1 MSDSAGYPH
10 LNHIIRIPQPDTETE
25 ALAWFHC
32 PHCPCTLGLTW
43 VHPKEM
49 PTVEEHVSNAPWL
62 PRVADFEPYNRLL
75 EDRSLGSP
83 ISPDCTSPAD
93 FVYTPPENVLGERT
107 NGLNVP
113 ENTPSTPVAR
123 RKAPIDGT
131 RKSTRKLKPSTLGG
145 MATTSPVEI
154 PPYKPRKSKYDIR

>member
-10 LNHIIRIPQPDTETE
+10 LNHIIRFPQPDVEHE

-49 PTVEEHVSNAPWL
+49 PTVEEHVGNAPWL
-62 PRVADFEPYNRLL
+62 PRVADFESYNRLF
-75 EDRSLGSP
+75 DDGDVVSP
-83 ISPDCTSPAD
+83 ESASPMD
-93 FVYTPPENVLGERT
+93 FVSTPQSVLAERT

-113 ENTPSTPVAR
+113 ENTPSTPVVH
-123 RKAPIDGT
+123 RKPPIDGT
-131 RKSTRKLKPSTLGG
+131 RKSARKLKPTVRISG
-145 MATTSPVEI
+145 TSPIEST
-154 PPYKPRKSKYDIR
+154 PTYKPRKSKYDIR